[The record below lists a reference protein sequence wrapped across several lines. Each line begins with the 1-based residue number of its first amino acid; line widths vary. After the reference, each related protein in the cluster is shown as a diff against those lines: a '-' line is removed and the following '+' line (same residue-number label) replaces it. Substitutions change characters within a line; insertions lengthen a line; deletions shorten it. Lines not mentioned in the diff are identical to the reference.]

1 MDTISKFYEAA
12 APAPKYRMLAQAI
25 RDAIAHN
32 ALSAG
37 DRLPPV
43 RDLAWHLGITP
54 GTVARA
60 YTVLTDDKVLTAEV
74 GRGTFVSL
82 PNSAVA
88 DDVWNR
94 QVARM
99 TNGLLNLFAPQ
110 LPDVGQVALM
120 RDAMGRIGEADP
132 LRLMTY
138 PTRASHL
145 PARRAAAH
153 WLRGLPLGGLDPDD
167 VVLTHGG
174 QSGIVTVLQTLLH
187 GPRPVILVEDLS
199 YAGFRRAAELLRAEV
214 VGDGEG
220 SALHMHL
227 HYGGALWTGGL
238 MERALTDQI
247 TAGRERLSAL
257 VSA

>member
-120 RDAMGRIGEADP
+120 RTGSPGTRWIIMNTTNETPSMTSSVVSNRRNRKLSIRFWGAD
-132 LRLMTY
+132 
-138 PTRASHL
+138 
-145 PARRAAAH
+145 
-153 WLRGLPLGGLDPDD
+153 
-167 VVLTHGG
+167 LT
-174 QSGIVTVLQTLLH
+174 
-187 GPRPVILVEDLS
+187 
-199 YAGFRRAAELLRAEV
+199 GFRKPVRSAINDYRSSQVFSKRMALSPRAK
-214 VGDGEG
+214 
-220 SALHMHL
+220 
-227 HYGGALWTGGL
+227 
-238 MERALTDQI
+238 
-247 TAGRERLSAL
+247 
-257 VSA
+257 